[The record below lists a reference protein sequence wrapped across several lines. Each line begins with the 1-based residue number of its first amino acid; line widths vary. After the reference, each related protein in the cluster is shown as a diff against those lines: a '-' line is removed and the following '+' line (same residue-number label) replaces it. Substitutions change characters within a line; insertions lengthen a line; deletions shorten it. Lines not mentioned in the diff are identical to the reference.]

1 MCLLV
6 KLDFAADL
14 TLFPEYTI
22 IIKINIIK
30 TQSRVS
36 YPFSEF
42 VECRYGKGDH
52 PPLAL
57 SPYGGCVAILCGG
70 FDATLMPWP

>member
-1 MCLLV
+1 MHLLV

-14 TLFPEYTI
+14 TLFQEYTI

-30 TQSRVS
+30 NQSRVS

-42 VECRYGKGDH
+42 VECRYGKGDT
-52 PPLAL
+52 PLSCTFSL
-57 SPYGGCVAILCGG
+57 RWLCGHIVRW
-70 FDATLMPWP
+70 L